1 MKRIILAVALSA
13 FAMTSAMAASC
24 ESTAMGKDG
33 KPLAGA
39 AKTSYMKKCKEEVQG
54 RSARKKCKEE
64 VQGRSARKKC
74 KEEVQGR
81 SARKKCKEEVQGRS
95 ARKKCKEE
103 ACAGKAMSKDGK
115 PLAGAAKDSFMKKC
129 ENDA

>member
-13 FAMTSAMAASC
+13 FAMTSAVAASC
-24 ESTAMGKDG
+24 ELTAMGKDG

-39 AKTSYMKKCKEEVQG
+39 AKTSYMKKCKED
-54 RSARKKCKEE
+54 
-64 VQGRSARKKC
+64 
-74 KEEVQGR
+74 
-81 SARKKCKEEVQGRS
+81 
-95 ARKKCKEE
+95 
-103 ACAGKAMSKDGK
+103 ACAGKAVSKDGK